1 MKRYKI
7 IISLAAIICGLMI
20 ACDNTDYSNKAPFDN
35 MVYIKEA
42 SNSNSER
49 VTFRNT
55 LNEQKRAFSAKLTYP
70 AGKDIVVKLKADPGL
85 INEFNARHGTDYGML
100 DSKYYSLSNS
110 ELIIK
115 AEKSESLID
124 TIYFNNLLDLEI
136 DKTYL
141 VPLTI
146 SEELGQIT
154 MEALVYVEDF
164 TYSGPSNTAGAS
176 DISTIMGV
184 EQHFLM
190 RIGDTSFPRQQLQM
204 QGPDGVKFPAADRA
218 KSLNA
223 MTWYHI
229 ALVYNAK
236 EHFIAYYVNGQLQ
249 SQDISYG
256 KGATV
261 DICGTPDCEF
271 QIGRSYED
279 ELRQLNGNIAEIRIW
294 NTCRTKEEI
303 WTNMYKVED
312 PENEESLLAYWKFN
326 EGEGN
331 IVKDHSKHGF
341 DAVSAEPLVWPTGIE
356 IPQINK

>member
-100 DSKYYSLSNS
+100 GSKYYSLSNS

-146 SEELGQIT
+146 SET
-154 MEALVYVEDF
+154 
-164 TYSGPSNTAGAS
+164 SG
-176 DISTIMGV
+176 GV
-184 EQHFLM
+184 HL
-190 RIGDTSFPRQQLQM
+190 
-204 QGPDGVKFPAADRA
+204 
-218 KSLNA
+218 
-223 MTWYHI
+223 
-229 ALVYNAK
+229 
-236 EHFIAYYVNGQLQ
+236 
-249 SQDISYG
+249 
-256 KGATV
+256 
-261 DICGTPDCEF
+261 
-271 QIGRSYED
+271 
-279 ELRQLNGNIAEIRIW
+279 LNGSKTLFYLVRRSSAITVAANLKDNYLEVP
-294 NTCRTKEEI
+294 TFLDEEK
-303 WTNMYKVED
+303 NACLK
-312 PENEESLLAYWKFN
+312 N
-326 EGEGN
+326 
-331 IVKDHSKHGF
+331 
-341 DAVSAEPLVWPTGIE
+341 
-356 IPQINK
+356 

>member
-1 MKRYKI
+1 MPK
-7 IISLAAIICGLMI
+7 
-20 ACDNTDYSNKAPFDN
+20 F
-35 MVYIKEA
+35 
-42 SNSNSER
+42 
-49 VTFRNT
+49 
-55 LNEQKRAFSAKLTYP
+55 AFSLC
-70 AGKDIVVKLKADPGL
+70 V
-85 INEFNARHGTDYGML
+85 
-100 DSKYYSLSNS
+100 
-110 ELIIK
+110 
-115 AEKSESLID
+115 
-124 TIYFNNLLDLEI
+124 YFNNLLDLEI

-146 SEELGQIT
+146 SETSGGVHLLNGSKTLFYLVRRSSAITVAANLKDNYLEVPTFLDEEKNACLKELGQIT